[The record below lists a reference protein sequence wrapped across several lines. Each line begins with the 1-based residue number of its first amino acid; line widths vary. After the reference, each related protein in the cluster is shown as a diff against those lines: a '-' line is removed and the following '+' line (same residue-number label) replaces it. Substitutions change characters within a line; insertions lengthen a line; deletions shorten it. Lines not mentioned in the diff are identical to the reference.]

1 MKLVLLEKETVLR
14 DGNGSCVIS
23 HINRNGTWYI
33 TNKRLCFNAIPVWK
47 MFLLGWLSY
56 VMEGAEPL
64 IAIRLE
70 DIISVKKKKSC
81 FGSFYQYKIKTT
93 TREFTASFN
102 TDAPMWIRE
111 LMREIALYTNNTVVG
126 DVQSFD
132 VEQKQF

>member
-1 MKLVLLEKETVLR
+1 MKLVLLEKESVLR

-33 TNKRLCFNAIPVWK
+33 TNKRL
-47 MFLLGWLSY
+47 FLLGWLSY

-70 DIISVKKKKSC
+70 DIISVKKEEKL